1 MAKRGNLKH
10 CYWSGFYFI
19 YSFTNYFDDC
29 KNSFWKK
36 LEPRIMHRNR
46 YFFEDLDISE
56 KNLNF
61 IRKSMFKVVNEY
73 EGTAYLS
80 KLENGLKMA
89 GKTGTS
95 QVRKI
100 TKKGKRERCFKK

>member
-1 MAKRGNLKH
+1 MAKRDTLNTVIGQGFTLSTPLQITLMTARIA
-10 CYWSGFYFI
+10 SG
-19 YSFTNYFDDC
+19 
-29 KNSFWKK
+29 KK

-100 TKKGKRERCFKK
+100 TKRKEKAVF